1 MIAARRTATI
11 ATQRQQA
18 DMRCDENFDTGAT
31 GPLGTIAT
39 NTSSWAIRMNRRE
52 LVTALAM
59 LGCTP
64 GGLLRS
70 AHAAQLDTDTVF
82 AHGVASGDP
91 LSDRV
96 ILWTRVNPQ
105 RLGDTV
111 EVQWRIGSDERMQRV
126 LQRGRV
132 RTDAMRDFTVKVDA
146 QGLRPGETYHYQFEA
161 RGAKS
166 PVGRTRTLPVATVR
180 RMRLAFASC
189 SNYPYGYFNAYARIA
204 ERSDLDCVL
213 HLGDYLYEYRLGG
226 YADSAL
232 AGQRDVVPT
241 HEMVTLADYR
251 ARHALYKSD
260 PDLQEV
266 HRQHPFICV
275 WDDHEITNDTYRDG
289 AENHNPQEG
298 EGEWRERRRAAVR
311 VYNEYMPIRTEPRA
325 SDRIFRSFRLGD
337 LADLIM
343 LDTRLHGRDAQA
355 GFKGESREIAA
366 DDAIITNP
374 QRSLLGADQE
384 AWLQRQLLTSQQRG
398 AKWRVLGQQVMLAQL
413 SLTAGR
419 TVLNPDQWDGYAPA
433 RERLFQHL
441 REQRITDNVVL
452 TGDIHSSWC
461 ADLTSNPWDAA
472 YDAASGRGVLGVE
485 FTCPG
490 ITSPSSTRDP
500 SLAIERARRFRDVAP
515 HFKYVE
521 LLRRGYGVLDLTPE
535 RAQAE
540 LYHVDTVAK
549 PDASQ
554 SLSRVMVSERG
565 DNTLR
570 PG

>member
-1 MIAARRTATI
+1 
-11 ATQRQQA
+11 
-18 DMRCDENFDTGAT
+18 
-31 GPLGTIAT
+31 
-39 NTSSWAIRMNRRE
+39 MNRRE
-52 LVTALAM
+52 LVTALTM

-64 GGLLRS
+64 AGLLRS
-70 AHAAQLDTDTVF
+70 AHAQQLDTDAVF

-96 ILWTRVNPQ
+96 ILWTRITPQ

-111 EVQWRIGSDERMQRV
+111 EVQWRIASDERMQRV
-126 LQRGRV
+126 LQRGRL
-132 RTDAMRDFTVKVDA
+132 RSDAMRDFTVKVDA
-146 QGLRPGETYHYQFEA
+146 KGLRPGETYHYQFEA

-166 PVGRTRTLPVATVR
+166 PIGRTRTLPVGAVR

-189 SNYPYGYFNAYARIA
+189 ANYPYGYFNAYARIA

-213 HLGDYLYEYRLGG
+213 HLGDYLYEYQLGG

-232 AGQRDVVPT
+232 AGKRDVVPT
-241 HEMVTLADYR
+241 TEMVTLADYR

-266 HRQHPFICV
+266 HRLHPFICV
-275 WDDHEITNDTYRDG
+275 WDDHEFANDTYRDG
-289 AENHNPQEG
+289 AENHNPQQG
-298 EGEWRERRRAAVR
+298 EGEWSERRRTAVR
-311 VYNEYMPIRTEPRA
+311 VYNEFMPIRTEARA
-325 SDRIFRSFRLGD
+325 SERIFRSFKLGD

-355 GFKGESREIAA
+355 SFKGEAREIAT
-366 DDAIITNP
+366 DDPIITNAK
-374 QRSLLGADQE
+374 RSILGADQE
-384 AWLQRQLLTSQQRG
+384 AWLQRQLSSSKQRG
-398 AKWRVLGQQVMLAQL
+398 AQWRVLGQQCMLAQL
-413 SLTAGR
+413 SLTSGR

-441 REQRITDNVVL
+441 REQRIGDNVVL
-452 TGDIHSSWC
+452 TGDIHSTWC
-461 ADLTSNPWDAA
+461 ADLTSNPWDTA

-490 ITSPSSTRDP
+490 ITSPSSSRDP
-500 SLAIERARRFRDVAP
+500 ATAIERAGRFRAAAP

-540 LYHVDTVAK
+540 IYHVDTVDK
-549 PDASQ
+549 PDARQ

-565 DNTLR
+565 DNVLR